1 MSLFIDVPEALGE
14 KIKASLLK
22 VIENE
27 KKEQDRPVRKIC
39 EFCSKYL
46 DYGELRYDRMEDGI
60 AELQK
65 TGIPGNALHVMLVA
79 ILNESLDE
87 DQIALNH
94 FAEFSGSSLADPFRL
109 ELSDFIT
116 IAKFVTLKE
125 YDMLENA
132 GNVMVERYTNED
144 NVTDTLSNLYLK
156 AENEEY
162 VPVFQRLLSRAR
174 ELYPSNLSLES
185 LNGFM
190 NMKGKDY
197 PKALESFLG
206 IRDKMEQDRDNKH
219 YHFNLALTWN
229 NIADCYL
236 KLGDAAKTLESC
248 DIALTHD
255 DKAEDYRVGNAIHYK
270 KAEALILLGDNDQA
284 LAIATRLLTE
294 DPEDETAL
302 EIKNRLSPS

>member
-1 MSLFIDVPEALGE
+1 MSLFIDVPEVLSD
-14 KIKASLLK
+14 KIKAGLLE

-39 EFCSKYL
+39 EVCSKYL

-87 DQIALNH
+87 DLTALNY
-94 FAEFSGSSLADPFRL
+94 FAEFSGSSLAGSFRP

-116 IAKFVTLKE
+116 IGRFVTLKE

-132 GNVMVERYTNED
+132 GTIMIERYTDED
-144 NVTDTLSNLYLK
+144 NVTDTISNLYLK

-162 VPVFQRLLSRAR
+162 VPVFQRLLNRAK
-174 ELYPSNLSLES
+174 ELYPSDLSLES

-206 IRDKMEQDRDNKH
+206 IKDKMEQDRDNKN

-236 KLGDAAKTLESC
+236 KQGDLAKTIESC

-255 DKAEDYRVGNAIHYK
+255 EKAEDYKVGNAILYK

-284 LAIATRLLTE
+284 LAIATRLLSE
-294 DPEDETAL
+294 DPDDEIAL
-302 EIKNRLSPS
+302 ELKNKITL

>member
-1 MSLFIDVPEALGE
+1 MSLFIDVPEVLGD
-14 KIKASLLK
+14 KIKAVLLE

-27 KKEQDRPVRKIC
+27 KKDQDRPVRKIC
-39 EFCSKYL
+39 EVCTKYL

-87 DQIALNH
+87 DLTAINH
-94 FAEFSGSSLADPFRL
+94 FAEFSGSSLADSFRM

-116 IAKFVTLKE
+116 IGRFVTLKE
-125 YDMLENA
+125 YDRLENA
-132 GNVMVERYTNED
+132 GTVMVERYTDED
-144 NVTDTLSNLYLK
+144 NVTDTISNLYLK

-162 VPVFQRLLSRAR
+162 IPVFQRLLNRAK

-206 IRDKMEQDRDNKH
+206 IRDRMEQDRDNKN

-236 KLGDAAKTLESC
+236 KQGDAAKTLESC

-255 DKAEDYRVGNAIHYK
+255 EKAEDYRVGNAILYK
-270 KAEALILLGDNDQA
+270 KAEALILLGDKDQA
-284 LAIATRLLTE
+284 LAISTQLLAE
-294 DPEDETAL
+294 DPDDEIAL
-302 EIKNRLSPS
+302 EIKNKIPL